1 MKDQLIFGVTSKAG
15 KERGIILTNEAGVPE
30 TIIKFR
36 WIIDLN
42 LKVRIIKV
50 FYKVF
55 RTISSPP
62 WSKQTDKNGQV
73 IIIKEQ
79 IDKLD
84 FFKVHRFSSIAATV
98 KKMKRQMI
106 G

>member
-1 MKDQLIFGVTSKAG
+1 M
-15 KERGIILTNEAGVPE
+15 
-30 TIIKFR
+30 
-36 WIIDLN
+36 
-42 LKVRIIKV
+42 
-50 FYKVF
+50 F

-62 WSKQTDKNGQV
+62 WSRQIGKNGQV

-84 FFKVHRFSSIAATV
+84 FFKVKRFSSAATTV
-98 KKMKRQMI
+98 KKMKRQMT

>member
-1 MKDQLIFGVTSKAG
+1 M
-15 KERGIILTNEAGVPE
+15 PE
-30 TIIKFR
+30 TIINFR

-62 WSKQTDKNGQV
+62 WSKQIDKNGQV

-84 FFKVHRFSSIAATV
+84 FFKVKRFSSIATTV